1 MDAGVLPTRNGG
13 QKSPSMPRSPTR
25 IHLVSVSG
33 RNEQYIIGNC
43 YKMAKNLAKLCSSSS
58 VLLKVELASS
68 EIGYLAEAI
77 TKQWRRKWQHTPV
90 FLPGE
95 SQGWGRLVGCPLW
108 GRTESDRIE
117 AT

>member
-1 MDAGVLPTRNGG
+1 MLESCLQEMGDKKVLPCPGVPQG
-13 QKSPSMPRSPTR
+13 
-25 IHLVSVSG
+25 
-33 RNEQYIIGNC
+33 YIWFQSQAEMNNILLETAI
-43 YKMAKNLAKLCSSSS
+43 KWQKNLAKLCSSSS

-77 TKQWRRKWQHTPV
+77 TKKWRRKWQHTPV

-95 SQGWGRLVGCPLW
+95 SQGWGRLVGCHLW